1 MKEHKR
7 ACREREKESKKEKK
21 IGAVKIT
28 FVVVVRCVAMFVVD
42 GILPVRLVRVSHTNR
57 HETNTLNVRNSAP
70 APLVQ
75 LYAFTPR

>member
-1 MKEHKR
+1 MQT
-7 ACREREKESKKEKK
+7 RERARKK
-21 IGAVKIT
+21 IGSENNVCGGSAVCGN
-28 FVVVVRCVAMFVVD
+28 VG

-75 LYAFTPR
+75 LYAFSPR